1 MAVAP
6 GLTVAENFALVSPHT
21 YQRSAGFGMDWARV
35 ARDMDLAYRALD
47 LEPPAPSTRCGELS
61 GGNLQRFVLA
71 RELGRNPK
79 ILVALYPTRGLDAMT
94 TAHAQGLLASARSAG
109 AAVLLISQDL
119 GELFALSDR
128 LAVMHD
134 GRLIPAGAPHDTT
147 MLEVGRLMTGA
158 A

>member
-6 GLTVAENFALVSPHT
+6 GLTVAENFALASPQT
-21 YQRSAGFGMDWARV
+21 YQRSAGFGMDWARL
-35 ARDMDLAYRALD
+35 AEYMERAYRALD
-47 LEPPAPSTRCGELS
+47 LEAPAADMRCGELS

-71 RELGRNPK
+71 RELAREPK
-79 ILVALYPTRGLDAMT
+79 VLVALYPTRGLDAMT
-94 TAHAQGLLASARSAG
+94 TAHAQNLLLSVRSSG

-128 LAVMHD
+128 LAVIRD
-134 GRLIPAGAPHDTT
+134 GRLIPVGGPEHTT
-147 MLEVGRLMTGA
+147 QLDVGRLMAGA